1 MTGIL
6 LTKSTTFIIG
16 PVAQLLGVLMNAIYN
31 CLDSLFNIQ
40 NIGLSI
46 IVFTIVIY
54 TLMIPL
60 TYQQQKFQRLSSV
73 MQPEIK
79 AIQAK
84 YKGKKDQVSQQKMM
98 DETKLVYEK
107 YGTKQTGG
115 CLQILI
121 QMPILFGLYRVIQNM
136 PAYVDDIKANY
147 LPLIEK
153 IQSTDGYQA
162 TMETIGEASPVLIDP
177 DKYDYT
183 EVNTLVDVLYKFQ
196 DETWATLVSEFPSM
210 SDLIE
215 TTQAGIEHLNYF
227 LGINIANSPMATIQD
242 NYKTNLAVA
251 FVALMIPVLAGL
263 SQFIS
268 IKLMSSSQTQEID
281 PENPMASSMQTMNT
295 TMPLVSVFMCFTLPA
310 GLGIYW
316 IASAVVRTV
325 QQLMIKKYLS
335 NKSLD
340 GMIEKNREK
349 AAKNRE
355 KKGTSA
361 SRLNELAQ
369 KNAKKIEEAKQSQM
383 STSEKEALL
392 QKSKDNA
399 ANAKSGSLASKA
411 NMVKNFNEN
420 SKK

>member
-16 PVAQLLGVLMNAIYN
+16 PVAQVLGLLMNAIYN
-31 CLDSLFNIQ
+31 GLDTFLNIQ

-60 TYQQQKFQRLSSV
+60 TYQQQKFQKLSSV

-84 YKGKKDQVSQQKMM
+84 YKNKKDQASQQKMM
-98 DETKLVYEK
+98 DEQKLVYEK

-115 CLQILI
+115 CIQLLI

-147 LPLIEK
+147 LPLIDK
-153 IQSTDGYQA
+153 IQSIDGYQA
-162 TMETIGEASPVLIDP
+162 TMETIGEASPIAIDAS
-177 DKYDYT
+177 KYDYT

-196 DETWATLVSEFPSM
+196 DETWTTLETSFP
-210 SDLIE
+210 DLGTLID
-215 TTQAGIEHLNYF
+215 TTREGIEYLNSF
-227 LGINIANSPMATIQD
+227 LGINIANSPWATIKD
-242 NYKTNLAVA
+242 NYQENLLIA

-268 IKLMSSSQTQEID
+268 IKLMSSATSQEID
-281 PENPMASSMQTMNT
+281 PDNPMASSMQSMNT
-295 TMPLVSVFMCFTLPA
+295 TMPLLSVFMCFTLPA

-316 IASAVVRTV
+316 ISSAVVRTV
-325 QQLMIKKYLS
+325 QQLLIKKFLEK
-335 NKSLD
+335 KSLD
-340 GMIEKNREK
+340 EMIEKNKEK
-349 AAKNRE
+349 AAQKRE

-361 SRLNELAQ
+361 SKLSELAQ
-369 KNAKKIEEAKQSQM
+369 KNAKKIEESKQSQM
-383 STSEKEALL
+383 SASEKETLL
-392 QKSKDNA
+392 KQSAEKASS
-399 ANAKSGSLASKA
+399 AKPGSLSARA
-411 NMVKNFNEN
+411 NMVRDYNEN
-420 SKK
+420 NKK

>member
-16 PVAQLLGVLMNAIYN
+16 PVAQILGILMNGIYN
-31 CLDSLFNIQ
+31 GLDSLFNIQ

-60 TYQQQKFQRLSSV
+60 TYQQQKFQKLSSV

-84 YKGKKDQVSQQKMM
+84 YKNKKDQASQQKMM

-115 CLQILI
+115 CLQLLI
-121 QMPILFGLYRVIQNM
+121 QMPILFGLYRVIQNI
-136 PAYVDDIKANY
+136 PAYVDDIKSNY
-147 LPLIEK
+147 VPLIEE
-153 IQSTDGYQA
+153 IQSTNGYQ
-162 TMETIGEASPVLIDP
+162 TIMETIGEATPVSIDP

-196 DETWATLVSEFPSM
+196 DETWVTLQEAFPSM
-210 SDLIE
+210 EALIE
-215 TTQAGIEHLNYF
+215 TTREGIEHLNYF
-227 LGINIANSPMATIQD
+227 LGINIANSPMATVQD
-242 NYKTNLAVA
+242 NYQTNLMVAAVA
-251 FVALMIPVLAGL
+251 LLIPILAGL
-263 SQFIS
+263 SQYIS
-268 IKLMSSSQTQEID
+268 IKLISSSSSQEID

-316 IASAVVRTV
+316 ISSAVVRTV
-325 QQLMIKKYLS
+325 QQLMIKKYLES
-335 NKSLD
+335 KSLD
-340 GMIEKNREK
+340 EMIEKNREK

-361 SRLNELAQ
+361 SKLSELAQ
-369 KNAKKIEEAKQSQM
+369 QNAKRVEEAKAAQLSAAEKDALLKKA
-383 STSEKEALL
+383 SEKG
-392 QKSKDNA
+392 SS
-399 ANAKSGSLASKA
+399 AKAGSLASKA
-411 NMVKNFNEN
+411 NMVRDFNDN

>member
-16 PVAQLLGVLMNAIYN
+16 PVAQVLGLLMNAIYN
-31 CLDSLFNIQ
+31 GLDTFFNIQ

-73 MQPEIK
+73 MQPEIR

-84 YKGKKDQVSQQKMM
+84 YKNKKDQASQQKMM
-98 DETKLVYEK
+98 DEQKLVYEK

-115 CLQILI
+115 CLQLLI

-153 IQSTDGYQA
+153 IQETDGYVT
-162 TMETIGEASPVLIDP
+162 TMETIGEASPVAIDP
-177 DKYDYT
+177 SKYDYT

-196 DETWATLVSEFPSM
+196 DETWTTLEAAFP
-210 SDLIE
+210 DLE
-215 TTQAGIEHLNYF
+215 TLIDTTRVGIEHLNSF
-227 LGINIANSPMATIQD
+227 LGINIANSPWATIKDSYQD
-242 NYKTNLAVA
+242 NLLIA
-251 FVALMIPVLAGL
+251 FVALMIPLLAGL

-268 IKLMSSSQTQEID
+268 IKLMSSSQSQAID
-281 PENPMASSMQTMNT
+281 SDNPMASSMQSMNT
-295 TMPLVSVFMCFTLPA
+295 TMPLLSVFMCFTFPA

-325 QQLMIKKYLS
+325 QQLIIKNYLER
-335 NKSLD
+335 KSLD
-340 GMIEKNREK
+340 DMIEKNREK

-361 SRLNELAQ
+361 SKLNELAQ
-369 KNAKKIEEAKQSQM
+369 RNAKKIEEAKTIQM

-392 QKSKDNA
+392 NKSKENA
-399 ANAKSGSLASKA
+399 SKAKPGSLASRA
-411 NMVKNFNEN
+411 NMVRDFNEN

>member
-6 LTKSTTFIIG
+6 LTQSTTFIIG
-16 PVAQLLGVLMNAIYN
+16 PVAQVLGLLMNAIYN
-31 CLDSLFNIQ
+31 CLDSFLNIQ

-60 TYQQQKFQRLSSV
+60 TYQQQKFQKLSSV

-84 YKGKKDQVSQQKMM
+84 YKNKKDQASQQKMM

-115 CLQILI
+115 CLQLLI

-136 PAYVDDIKANY
+136 PAYVDEIKANY
-147 LPLIEK
+147 LPLIEE
-153 IQSTDGYQA
+153 IQSTDGYVA
-162 TMETIGEASPVLIDP
+162 TMETIGEASPVSIDP
-177 DKYDYT
+177 SKYDYT

-196 DETWATLVSEFPSM
+196 DETWVTLQEAFPSM
-210 SDLIE
+210 ETLIN
-215 TTQAGIEHLNYF
+215 TTKDGIEHLNYF

-242 NYKTNLAVA
+242 NYKTNLLIA

-268 IKLMSSSQTQEID
+268 IKLISPSAGQEID
-281 PENPMASSMQTMNT
+281 SDNPMASSMQSMNT
-295 TMPLVSVFMCFTLPA
+295 TMPLLSVFMCFTLPA

-325 QQLMIKKYLS
+325 QQLIIKKYLS
-335 NKSLD
+335 KQSLD
-340 GMIEKNREK
+340 EMIEKNREK
-349 AAKNRE
+349 AAKTRE

-361 SRLNELAQ
+361 NRLNELAQ
-369 KNAKKIEEAKQSQM
+369 KNAKRVEESKSQQM
-383 STSEKEALL
+383 SQSERDALIK
-392 QKSKDNA
+392 KSKENA